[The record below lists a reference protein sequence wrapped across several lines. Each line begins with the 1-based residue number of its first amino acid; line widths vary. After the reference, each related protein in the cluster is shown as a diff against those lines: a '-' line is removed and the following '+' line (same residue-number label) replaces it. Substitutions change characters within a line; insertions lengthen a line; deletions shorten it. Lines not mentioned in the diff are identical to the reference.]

1 MQYALTAVAFAAVA
15 MAMPQGKA
23 PPMPASSECQASYP
37 GTFQIQVVN
46 VTSSSNMVKRQDQS
60 GTLRLTLNNGV
71 LKDEQDR
78 TGNIVANNQFQF
90 DKPIQDNAKITEGW
104 AACPNGTLV
113 LGSDAVFKQCLS
125 GNFYNLY
132 DENGAGQCNEIYI
145 QIINGG
151 GAASAAPSAT
161 SAASVT
167 QIGDGQAQAA
177 TSAAPVTQIG
187 DGQVQ
192 ASTGAVPVTQIGDGQ
207 IQAPTGSPVTQIG
220 DGQIQAPT
228 GSPVTQIGD
237 GQIQAPTGAP
247 VTQIG
252 DGQIQAPTNG
262 TSRPMPSVQPY
273 TGAAAI
279 PTAVGSAFG
288 LAIGAVAMAML

>member
-1 MQYALTAVAFAAVA
+1 MQYALTAAAFAAVA

-23 PPMPASSECQASYP
+23 PPQPASPECSASYP

-46 VTSSSNMVKRQDQS
+46 VTSSGSKMLKRQDQT
-60 GTLRLTLNNGV
+60 GTLKITLQNGI
-71 LKDEQDR
+71 LKDDQDR

-151 GAASAAPSAT
+151 GAASGAAPTTAAAS

-167 QIGDGQAQAA
+167 QIG
-177 TSAAPVTQIG
+177 
-187 DGQVQ
+187 
-192 ASTGAVPVTQIGDGQ
+192 
-207 IQAPTGSPVTQIG
+207 
-220 DGQIQAPT
+220 
-228 GSPVTQIGD
+228 
-237 GQIQAPTGAP
+237 
-247 VTQIG
+247 
-252 DGQIQAPTNG
+252 
-262 TSRPMPSVQPY
+262 MY
-273 TGAAAI
+273 
-279 PTAVGSAFG
+279 
-288 LAIGAVAMAML
+288 